1 MKRRN
6 ISIIACLIAGFLFTA
21 SPVSAAEKGKED
33 ATKGKGKS
41 STTIAPTK
49 PKSPPAAPTKA
60 TTTVKPTKVTTT
72 VKPTKA
78 TTTVKPTKPMT
89 TVKPTK
95 PTTQTKPT
103 KPTPPPKDKF
113 KQQKEYEDNHK
124 NRVSQI
130 DKKYDS
136 DIAKKRK
143 EIGDL
148 QQATSASGKGKRDE
162 AQKTV
167 DKLNQD
173 IDKLNKEKKQ
183 KIDDSRDTM
192 NRQKNALWK

>member
-1 MKRRN
+1 MKRTN
-6 ISIIACLIAGFLFTA
+6 LSMIACLIAGFLFTA
-21 SPVSAAEKGKED
+21 NPVLAAEKGKED
-33 ATKGKGKS
+33 AKKGKGKS
-41 STTIAPTK
+41 STTVKPTK

-60 TTTVKPTKVTTT
+60 TTTVKPTK
-72 VKPTKA
+72 PM
-78 TTTVKPTKPMT
+78 TTVKPTKPTT

-113 KQQKEYEDNHK
+113 TQQKEYEDKHK

-130 DKKYDS
+130 DGKYNS

-143 EIGDL
+143 EIQDL

-173 IDKLNKEKKQ
+173 IDTLNKEKKR